1 MNIKT
6 KITKLEKQILLIIFN
21 IYKNYIYEKNSTK
34 QLDFDD
40 LIIFATQE
48 VKKLKLSYKYIIIDE
63 FQDTSLIRLNL
74 IKEIYKNTNSKI
86 IVVGD
91 DWQSIYRFSGCNLN
105 IFLNFTNIFPDVQKI
120 KLSNTYRNS
129 LELINIASNFIQKN
143 PLQIKKELKSQKS
156 KENPII
162 FAPYTNNIHTLKN
175 ILNKLLE
182 TSNDIMILGRNNQDI
197 LEYIDSEITFKDNII
212 YYKKE
217 KINYY
222 TIHKSKGLEATYIIV
237 INCNDI
243 PLGIPNKI
251 ENNKIIDKLFSGNE
265 IKYAEERRLFY
276 VALTRCKEQVVLMY
290 NKNSPSIFIKETKK
304 IIKNT
309 VHHLYYFK

>member
-1 MNIKT
+1 
-6 KITKLEKQILLIIFN
+6 
-21 IYKNYIYEKNSTK
+21 
-34 QLDFDD
+34 
-40 LIIFATQE
+40 
-48 VKKLKLSYKYIIIDE
+48 
-63 FQDTSLIRLNL
+63 
-74 IKEIYKNTNSKI
+74 
-86 IVVGD
+86 
-91 DWQSIYRFSGCNLN
+91 
-105 IFLNFTNIFPDVQKI
+105 
-120 KLSNTYRNS
+120 
-129 LELINIASNFIQKN
+129 
-143 PLQIKKELKSQKS
+143 
-156 KENPII
+156 
-162 FAPYTNNIHTLKN
+162 
-175 ILNKLLE
+175 
-182 TSNDIMILGRNNQDI
+182 MILGRNNQDI